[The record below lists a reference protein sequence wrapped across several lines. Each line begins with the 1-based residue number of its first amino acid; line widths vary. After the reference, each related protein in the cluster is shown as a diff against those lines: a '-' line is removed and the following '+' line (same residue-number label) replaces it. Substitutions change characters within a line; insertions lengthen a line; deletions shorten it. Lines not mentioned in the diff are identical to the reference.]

1 MTNENTDP
9 NELLAKMEAEEEAA
23 RKKAEQLI
31 EQNKA
36 KKEELLKKLRE
47 DDLADVIAKCKRHG
61 FTATDL
67 RSGLKTKGASTK
79 STPRKSTKSR
89 SSSRSK
95 KSLITATMLH
105 GWCNTPSC
113 T

>member
-1 MTNENTDP
+1 MTDHQSQDAND
-9 NELLAKMEAEEEAA
+9 LLAKMEAEEEAA
-23 RKKAEQLI
+23 RLKAEQLI

-67 RSGLKTKGASTK
+67 RGALKTKGVSAK
-79 STPRKSTKSR
+79 STTRKSSSKSR

-95 KSLITATMLH
+95 KSA
-105 GWCNTPSC
+105 
-113 T
+113 